1 MEPEVFS
8 LIPKNKLYGMDNVIK
23 RAMNKKK
30 IISSFITKKGFTDIG
45 NKESYKKASQEH
57 IEKLG
62 KK

>member
-30 IISSFITKKGFTDIG
+30 IISSFITKKGFTDIS

-57 IEKLG
+57 IEKLE